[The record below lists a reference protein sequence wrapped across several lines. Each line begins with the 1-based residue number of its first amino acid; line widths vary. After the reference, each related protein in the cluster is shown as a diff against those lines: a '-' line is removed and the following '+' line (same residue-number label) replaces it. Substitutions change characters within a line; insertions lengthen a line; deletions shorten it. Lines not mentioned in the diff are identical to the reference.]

1 METKTVFGTT
11 KYQIETC
18 LSETGN
24 GKGGII
30 EGVSLLL
37 HQNGKI
43 KLEDGQLVSIQ
54 LTKEDAK
61 ELAIQLLKIS
71 GEPVPERGVSLD
83 HYEAWGISLHHA
95 KEENGEPANEPI
107 ICISDIESEDIPEDN
122 QVSICL
128 TNESAKEMI
137 GALAMIV

>member
-11 KYQIETC
+11 KYQIESC

-71 GEPVPERGVSLD
+71 GEPVPERGVSL
-83 HYEAWGISLHHA
+83 HHA